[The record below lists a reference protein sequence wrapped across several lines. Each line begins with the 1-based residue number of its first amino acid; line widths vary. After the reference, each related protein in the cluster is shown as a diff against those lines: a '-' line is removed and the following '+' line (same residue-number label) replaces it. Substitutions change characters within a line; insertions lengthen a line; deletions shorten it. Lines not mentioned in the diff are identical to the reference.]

1 MHSRLS
7 VSFGMAAMLMLTV
20 PVQAEYLLNC
30 RLMDPTNPD
39 YKRYCAG
46 EFDHLELVRRCSD
59 QGICT
64 VKAQNFKGAYANLGA
79 SSHVARNSTGGSLI
93 GTSASTAG
101 NLAGGALSGVSSS
114 VKGATTAVGSLG
126 IGLQ

>member
-1 MHSRLS
+1 VHTRLS

-30 RLMDPTNPD
+30 RLMDPANPD

-46 EFDHLELVRRCSD
+46 ELDHFVRRCSD

-64 VKAQNFKGAYANLGA
+64 VKAQNFKGAYSNLGA
-79 SSHVARNSTGGSLI
+79 SSQVARKSTAGSLI
-93 GTSASTAG
+93 GASTAG
-101 NLAGGALSGVSSS
+101 NLADGALSGVSSS
-114 VKGATTAVGSLG
+114 VKGATTAVGSSG

>member
-1 MHSRLS
+1 MHTRLS
-7 VSFGMAAMLMLTV
+7 VSLGMAAMLMLTV

-46 EFDHLELVRRCSD
+46 ELDHLNLVRRCSD
-59 QGICT
+59 RGTCT

-79 SSHVARNSTGGSLI
+79 SSQVAGKATGGRLI
-93 GTSASTAG
+93 DSTASNTH
-101 NLAGGALSGVSSS
+101 NLADGALSGVSSS
-114 VKGATTAVGSLG
+114 LGSLG
-126 IGLQ
+126 TGLP